1 MIIPALSCDGR
12 ECFCRA
18 ARSWW
23 DTGPVLVA
31 AKAAF
36 NHTPAG
42 ADGIGVEDLPIIV
55 AMITHDRLQGRGVL
69 DRPPGTVRPCCTA
82 SMDKFRCTET
92 IVQATSRRR
101 YWRARMK

>member
-12 ECFCRA
+12 ECSCRA

-55 AMITHDRLQGRGVL
+55 AMITHYRLQGRGVL
-69 DRPPGTVRPCCTA
+69 DRPPARSDLVALPRWPDFGAPKRLCKP
-82 SMDKFRCTET
+82 
-92 IVQATSRRR
+92 RRVDVIG
-101 YWRARMK
+101 ARG